1 MYLELIQK
9 SKKCK
14 QNQKIKKLFI
24 HKKAN
29 TDDSELSKMDMT
41 VNSQKMDMF
50 IINKTWTDKHFKQLN
65 TQKKIIK
72 MKLSWKKKNNSL
84 KWKHTIQTYKMWI
97 ILSMDGLNQ
106 YNRLKLNENLLY
118 AYNAGVRI

>member
-1 MYLELIQK
+1 M
-9 SKKCK
+9 
-14 QNQKIKKLFI
+14 FI

-41 VNSQKMDMF
+41 VNSQKMNMF

-72 MKLSWKKKNNSL
+72 MKLSWKKKR
-84 KWKHTIQTYKMWI
+84 TTV
-97 ILSMDGLNQ
+97 LNGNTQ
-106 YNRLKLNENLLY
+106 FKLIKC
-118 AYNAGVRI
+118 G

>member
-29 TDDSELSKMDMT
+29 TDDSELSKMDM
-41 VNSQKMDMF
+41 F

-72 MKLSWKKKNNSL
+72 MKLSWKKKR
-84 KWKHTIQTYKMWI
+84 TTV
-97 ILSMDGLNQ
+97 LNGNTQ
-106 YNRLKLNENLLY
+106 FKLIKC
-118 AYNAGVRI
+118 G

>member
-9 SKKCK
+9 IKKCK

-72 MKLSWKKKNNSL
+72 MKLSWKKKEQQS
-84 KWKHTIQTYKMWI
+84 
-97 ILSMDGLNQ
+97 
-106 YNRLKLNENLLY
+106 
-118 AYNAGVRI
+118 

>member
-29 TDDSELSKMDMT
+29 TDDSELSKMDM
-41 VNSQKMDMF
+41 F
-50 IINKTWTDKHFKQLN
+50 IINKT
-65 TQKKIIK
+65 
-72 MKLSWKKKNNSL
+72 
-84 KWKHTIQTYKMWI
+84 
-97 ILSMDGLNQ
+97 
-106 YNRLKLNENLLY
+106 
-118 AYNAGVRI
+118 

>member
-1 MYLELIQK
+1 MNRQTFQTTQYTEK
-9 SKKCK
+9 NYK
-14 QNQKIKKLFI
+14 NEIKLK
-24 HKKAN
+24 
-29 TDDSELSKMDMT
+29 
-41 VNSQKMDMF
+41 
-50 IINKTWTDKHFKQLN
+50 
-65 TQKKIIK
+65 
-72 MKLSWKKKNNSL
+72 KKKNNSL